1 MLTLIFVIS
10 ISLAI
15 GIIEIG
21 KDMLGIDGTETL
33 VVFNIPEGATTTD
46 IAESL
51 AQNGIIR
58 IPKAFV
64 YFSRLSDSDSKYIA
78 GDHEVSSSMAYET
91 IISELTGTAL
101 QSKDIDVVDVMF
113 PEGCTLVQAAAKLQE
128 AEVCDGQKFLFYF
141 NQGNLGYKFEEYLPK
156 TNSNLKFMKMEGYL
170 FPDTYTF
177 YKNMEPDSVCQ
188 KIYVN
193 FDSKITQEMYDR
205 IDELDSTLDEIITLA
220 SMVQAEAAERG

>member
-1 MLTLIFVIS
+1 MASEEKELMYDEFEDEQEDDSPWFRGQSDPEQVEDSAELPERSFEPVSEEFEEDVQPDELEEFDNSEEQDEISSEEEPEDLEEFEESEEKSQKIKKSSQKPKKKKKRRRKKHRSARVYGVLIMVTLIFVIS
-10 ISLAI
+10 IVLSI

-33 VVFNIPEGATTTD
+33 VVFNIPEGATTTE

-91 IISELTGTAL
+91 II
-101 QSKDIDVVDVMF
+101 K
-113 PEGCTLVQAAAKLQE
+113 
-128 AEVCDGQKFLFYF
+128 
-141 NQGNLGYKFEEYLPK
+141 
-156 TNSNLKFMKMEGYL
+156 
-170 FPDTYTF
+170 
-177 YKNMEPDSVCQ
+177 
-188 KIYVN
+188 
-193 FDSKITQEMYDR
+193 R
-205 IDELDSTLDEIITLA
+205 IDWYSNA
-220 SMVQAEAAERG
+220 GR